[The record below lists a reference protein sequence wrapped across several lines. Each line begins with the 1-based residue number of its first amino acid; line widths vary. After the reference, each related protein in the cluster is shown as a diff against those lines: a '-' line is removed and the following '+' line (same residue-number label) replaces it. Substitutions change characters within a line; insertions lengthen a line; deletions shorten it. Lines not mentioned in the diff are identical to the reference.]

1 MEAPSSERPASAG
14 FVERPW
20 IPWLGFAWGFAEAT
34 LFFIVPDVLFTLV
47 ALYSRRRSVK
57 LVAAILLGA
66 MAGGT
71 VMFYLGTNPARAE
84 SVVLKVPFVSTAM
97 FTKTR
102 EGFQHDG
109 MWTLAKSPGNGIPY
123 KVYCVQAASYGR
135 WPLFILI
142 SVLAR
147 LERFAPFWLVSAALG
162 IGFRQRIRRRPAF
175 PAMIHAVLWT
185 LGYALYW
192 IRIQPR

>member
-1 MEAPSSERPASAG
+1 MGEPSRLRPASAG

-20 IPWLGFAWGFAEAT
+20 ILWVGFVWGFAEAT

-47 ALYSRRRSVK
+47 ALYSPRRSVK
-57 LVAAILLGA
+57 LVGFILVGA

-71 VMFYLGTNPARAE
+71 AMFDLGARDPARTE

-97 FTKTR
+97 FTKTG
-102 EGFQHDG
+102 EGFQRDG

-123 KVYCVQAASYGR
+123 KVYCVQAATYGQ

-142 SVLAR
+142 S
-147 LERFAPFWLVSAALG
+147 
-162 IGFRQRIRRRPAF
+162 
-175 PAMIHAVLWT
+175 
-185 LGYALYW
+185 
-192 IRIQPR
+192 